1 MLYLIFDKKSAFI
14 MPPIFMYLPL
24 LLLLSLSTCTPPDPT
39 SSEKLAVERPAYVMV
54 VHGGA
59 GAIARENMD
68 PETEA
73 AYLSALHAALDAG
86 EAILQ
91 NGGAAIDAIEAAIVL
106 MEDDSLFNAGRGA
119 VFTFDGSHELDASIM
134 DGESLE
140 AGAVAGVR
148 TLKNPVLAARAV
160 MEHSVHVFLAGK
172 GAEEFAIEQGLEQVD
187 PGWFH
192 TDSRRRS
199 LLRMQ
204 SAEGQ
209 GTLPPPATLQDS
221 KFGTVGA
228 VALDKQGNLAAGTST
243 GGMTNKRWNRI
254 GDAPVIGAGT
264 YADNRSCAVSCTGHG
279 EYFIRYAVAHE
290 IAARLRHGGQ
300 SLEEATR
307 SVLFDELLPIGGTG
321 GLIAVDKDGNLVMDF
336 NTSGMYRG
344 YAKPGEREVGIYR
357 DDAPMD

>member
-1 MLYLIFDKKSAFI
+1 MALLRIFC
-14 MPPIFMYLPL
+14 LGL
-24 LLLLSLSTCTPPDPT
+24 LLHSLHACSTASDDATEASTP
-39 SSEKLAVERPAYVMV
+39 RPEYVLV
-54 VHGGA
+54 IHGGA
-59 GAIARENMD
+59 GTITRDNMD
-68 PETEA
+68 PEKEA
-73 AYLSALHAALDAG
+73 AYLKSLHAALDAG

-91 NGGAAIDAIEAAIVL
+91 NGGTALDAIEAAIVL

-119 VFTFDGSHELDASIM
+119 VFTYEGSHELDASIM
-134 DGESLE
+134 DGQTLG
-140 AGAVAGVR
+140 AGAVAGIR
-148 TLKNPVLAARAV
+148 ALKNPVLAARAV
-160 MEHSVHVFLAGK
+160 MAHSVHVFLAGK

-187 PGWFH
+187 PSWFH

-204 SAEGQ
+204 GAEGQ
-209 GTLPPPATLQDS
+209 GALPPSAHAQDS
-221 KFGTVGA
+221 KYGTVGA
-228 VALDKQGNLAAGTST
+228 VALDKHGNLAAATST

-290 IAARLRHGGQ
+290 VAARMRHGGQ
-300 SLEEATR
+300 SLVAATR
-307 SVLFDELLPIGGTG
+307 AVLFDELLPAGGTG
-321 GLIAVDKDGNLVMDF
+321 GLIAVDKVGNHVMDF

-357 DDAPMD
+357 EEE